1 MENDKT
7 FNMKKQER
15 DTISLPKKFI
25 IPFLCVLIFLFIATC
40 LWTRKNAQ
48 KYEVLTAEMELDTI
62 LVENPVSG
70 NAVLTYAPYKCVPSG
85 TYLYENNNGFHQWN
99 KINQTDP
106 ARHTLDDIDG
116 PYYMFKKA
124 NSNIITIIKNGY
136 ILKFKLPNS
145 ENQGR
150 NFPPKSFSEF
160 KENVKKVLSD

>member
-1 MENDKT
+1 M
-7 FNMKKQER
+7 
-15 DTISLPKKFI
+15 
-25 IPFLCVLIFLFIATC
+25 
-40 LWTRKNAQ
+40 
-48 KYEVLTAEMELDTI
+48 LTAEMELDTI

-70 NAVLTYAPYKCVPSG
+70 NAALTYAPYKCVPSG
-85 TYLYENNNGFHQWN
+85 TYLYENNDGFHQWN

-124 NSNIITIIKNGY
+124 NSNIITIIKNDY

-145 ENQGR
+145 EDQGR
-150 NFPPKSFSEF
+150 DFPPKNFSEF